1 VIVVSNASPLISL
14 AKVACLNLLPD
25 MFGQISIAP
34 EVFQEVVGAGE
45 GRPGATTI
53 QNAPW
58 IQVQAV
64 KSTARLQEWRQI
76 YRLGAGE
83 LATALLAQEL
93 GADLAIID
101 ERAARL
107 LATQHGVK
115 VMGCVGLLETG
126 HRQGRLSDLRATY
139 RQLLAQGVHIDR
151 EILNRSLAGLNLPTL

>member
-14 AKVACLNLLPD
+14 AKVGCLNLLPD
-25 MFGQISIAP
+25 MFGQISIAR
-34 EVFQEVVGAGE
+34 EVLQEVVGAG
-45 GRPGATTI
+45 GDRPGANAI

-64 KSTARLQEWRQI
+64 KDTAQIQVWRRT

-83 LATALLAQEL
+83 LATVQLAQEL
-93 GADLAIID
+93 SADLAIID

-107 LATQHGVK
+107 LAGQYGVK
-115 VMGCVGLLETG
+115 VIGCVGLLETC
-126 HRQGRLSDLRATY
+126 HRQGRLVDLRATY

-151 EILNRSLAGLNLPTL
+151 EILNRSLAALNLPSL